1 MHTGRYVIMGVA
13 GAGKS
18 EIGAAFAHAL
28 GVAFVEGDTYHSAMN
43 IERMAAGVPLT
54 DDDRQDWLMAIAA
67 RLRESQRAG
76 VGVVISCSA
85 LKRRYRD
92 LLREGAPD
100 VRFIYLSGART
111 LLGARLAQ
119 RRGHFMPP
127 SMLDSQLA
135 ILEAPTDDEA
145 AWEYDIDA
153 PPAAIV
159 GRLLARATSSHG
171 VA

>member
-1 MHTGRYVIMGVA
+1 MHTGRYIVMGVA

-28 GVAFVEGDTYHSAMN
+28 GVAFIEGDTHHSAAN
-43 IERMAAGVPLT
+43 IEKMAAGVPLT
-54 DDDRQDWLMAIAA
+54 DDDRQDWLAAIAA

-76 VGVVISCSA
+76 AGVVISCSA

-92 LLREGAPD
+92 LLREGTPD
-100 VRFIYLSGART
+100 VRFIYLAGTRT

-135 ILEAPTDDEA
+135 ILEAPTDDES
-145 AWEYDIDA
+145 AWECDIDA

-159 GRLLARATSSHG
+159 GHLLARAT
-171 VA
+171 A